1 MANIKIGAFRFEVR
15 DVPKLADDDDRL
27 VDGYLD
33 HSRTEILL
41 DADLSNDA
49 RLATLVHEIVHEKV
63 EIQCGHNLRDE
74 GLIDA
79 IAFSWIEVMR
89 DNPEL
94 VRMITKG

>member
-1 MANIKIGAFRFEVR
+1 MDNVKVGPFRFEVR
-15 DVPKLADDDDRL
+15 DVPKLVNDDDQL

-41 DADLSNDA
+41 DADLSNDS
-49 RLATLVHEIVHEKV
+49 RLATLIHEIVHEKV
-63 EIQCGHNLRDE
+63 EIQCGHNLRDD

-89 DNPEL
+89 DNPDL
-94 VRMITKG
+94 VKLITK

>member
-1 MANIKIGAFRFEVR
+1 MANVKVGPFRFEVR
-15 DVPKLADDDDRL
+15 DVPKLVNDEDEP

-41 DADLSNDA
+41 DADLSNDS
-49 RLATLVHEIVHEKV
+49 RLATLIHEIVHEKV
-63 EIQCGHNLRDE
+63 EIQCGHNLRDD

-89 DNPEL
+89 DNPDL
-94 VRMITKG
+94 VKLITK